1 MARLQILDLARSVLK
16 EKHIAQITTEFFYN
30 FCTRGLYYKSFMI
43 AIYNRNDSMIL
54 EPGL

>member
-1 MARLQILDLARSVLK
+1 MARLQILDWARSVLK

-30 FCTRGLYYKSFMI
+30 FCIRGLYYKSFMI

-54 EPGL
+54 EPIL